1 MSAKTQ
7 SIDEARHTTNAA
19 VAAII
24 PLSTR
29 ALASLHVLAVATAAA
44 VMPSAVAAPLV
55 GVGAGSGGVGVGGG
69 GGGGSLPTNDNVAA
83 LPLLGYHPAAASSSL
98 DTCYPAAP
106 TISTSSHVVAS
117 HHHPQQEYSYYNQ
130 YQQHG
135 NTNADWLF
143 SINLLYLIAAPLLL
157 RELPAM
163 MATLDPLIDY
173 LFEPSSWLAFPGWCA
188 ELWRLFREEKGRITV
203 SRRNSADALRRRA
216 SGSLDDA
223 GVDVAEEVPRRSRTW

>member
-1 MSAKTQ
+1 MN
-7 SIDEARHTTNAA
+7 TTNAA

-44 VMPSAVAAPLV
+44 VMPSAAAAAAAPLV
-55 GVGAGSGGVGVGGG
+55 GVGAGSGG
-69 GGGGSLPTNDNVAA
+69 GGGSLPTNDNAAA

-117 HHHPQQEYSYYNQ
+117 HHHPQHQYSYYNQ

-135 NTNADWLF
+135 NSNADWLF
-143 SINLLYLIAAPLLL
+143 SINLLYLVAAPLLL

-216 SGSLDDA
+216 SGGLDDA
-223 GVDVAEEVPRRSRTW
+223 GVDVAEEVPRRSRTC